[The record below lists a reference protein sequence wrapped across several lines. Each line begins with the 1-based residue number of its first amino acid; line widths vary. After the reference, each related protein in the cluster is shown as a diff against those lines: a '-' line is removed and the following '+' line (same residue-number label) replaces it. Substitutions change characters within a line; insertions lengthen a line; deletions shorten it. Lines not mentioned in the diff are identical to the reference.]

1 MFQNGDQK
9 IIKNTGDKNLDGK
22 IVTVVGIVEFFHVG
36 IGSIYIVEG
45 DFKNWKC
52 ITITDA
58 CLDSIRR

>member
-9 IIKNTGDKNLDGK
+9 IIKNTGTSLDGK
-22 IVTVVGIVEFFHVG
+22 IVTVVGIAQSFYVG

-58 CLDSIRR
+58 CLDSVGR